1 MNRTTL
7 NILRALLLIIGIPA
21 LLALTALLVWGIYL
35 ATTVTADPASTSAML
50 CAVASMRSTLRDIA
64 TMLKAQ
70 GIDAETATHD
80 EATRSFPAIVVDT
93 AHELEAYDEVAE
105 RTAHIREMNPRYGT
119 GVRWT
124 HDAGQTTLYHADVWS
139 ESVHVPATHADDEIG
154 DEVTLPDGRRVG
166 IETEEAHALLSHI
179 L

>member
-1 MNRTTL
+1 
-7 NILRALLLIIGIPA
+7 
-21 LLALTALLVWGIYL
+21 
-35 ATTVTADPASTSAML
+35 
-50 CAVASMRSTLRDIA
+50 
-64 TMLKAQ
+64 
-70 GIDAETATHD
+70 
-80 EATRSFPAIVVDT
+80 
-93 AHELEAYDEVAE
+93 
-105 RTAHIREMNPRYGT
+105 MNPRYGT